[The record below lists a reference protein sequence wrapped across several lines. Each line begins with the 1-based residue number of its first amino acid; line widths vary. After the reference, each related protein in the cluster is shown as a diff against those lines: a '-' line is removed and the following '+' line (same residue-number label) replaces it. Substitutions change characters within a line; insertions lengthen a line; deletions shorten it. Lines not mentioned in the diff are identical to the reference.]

1 MQPTIDRIL
10 DQRQHRVSRA
20 STARMV
26 GVSVVLHAILT
37 VVAFWMP
44 KWSTPPPK
52 KLEFVSMMIVPPKA
66 LGIEQ
71 PPPPTRRTEPKPEP
85 LPPEPPPPE
94 PPPPEPKKPEP
105 KKPEPKSEPA
115 KPLVP
120 DVPILP
126 TQKPLAKPEKPKD
139 LTPPPPTAPAPP
151 AEPAKRQGS
160 PFGNPFGSS
169 SSNAVVGVEDPN
181 FTYGYYL
188 DRVVA
193 RIESNWTRP
202 PVGSEVKNAHV
213 YFRILR
219 SGKVSDVRLVSTSG
233 SDFFD
238 QAALR
243 AVEASSPL
251 PPLPTS
257 YAKDELGIQLIV
269 K

>member
-1 MQPTIDRIL
+1 MQLTIDRVL
-10 DQRQHRVSRA
+10 HERRHQVSRA
-20 STARMV
+20 RYATV
-26 GVSVVLHAILT
+26 LGVSVVLHMVLT
-37 VVAFWMP
+37 VVGFWMP
-44 KWSTPPPK
+44 RWLAPPPQ
-52 KLEFVSMMIVPPKA
+52 KLEFISMIVVPPKA

-71 PPPPTRRTEPKPEP
+71 PPPPPPRTEPK
-85 LPPEPPPPE
+85 PEPPPPE
-94 PPPPEPKKPEP
+94 PPPPEPERPEP
-105 KKPEPKSEPA
+105 KKTEPKAEPQ

-120 DVPILP
+120 DVPVLP
-126 TQKPLAKPEKPKD
+126 TKKPPAKSEKPKD
-139 LTPPPPTAPAPP
+139 VPPPPPPPPTPPPP
-151 AEPAKRQGS
+151 AEPTKRQGS

-202 PVGSEVKNAHV
+202 PVGSEIKDAHL

-219 SGKVSDVRLVSTSG
+219 AGEVRDVKLVRSSG

-243 AVEASSPL
+243 AVQASSPL